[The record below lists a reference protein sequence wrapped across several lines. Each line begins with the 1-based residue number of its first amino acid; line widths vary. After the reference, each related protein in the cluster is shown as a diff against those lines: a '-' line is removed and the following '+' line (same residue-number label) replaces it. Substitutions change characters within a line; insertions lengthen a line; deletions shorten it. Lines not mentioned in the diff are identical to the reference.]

1 MTYEH
6 WGKSRIYKLLTMEER
21 TGGLQATPAL
31 GQPRLSWSKESI
43 LNLSMENFDLPRLVN
58 ALDEAILED
67 SCQL

>member
-1 MTYEH
+1 
-6 WGKSRIYKLLTMEER
+6 MEER

-67 SCQL
+67 SRQL